1 MSMSIK
7 ATLCFLTL
15 TLLLVSTGCCAKGQ
29 PSPEAET
36 QETAAATEE
45 VSKVEPVE
53 AETAPAEGASEP
65 PASTEAEGET
75 TETEEPAAAATPEP

>member
-15 TLLLVSTGCCAKGQ
+15 TLFLVSTGCCTKGQ

-36 QETAAATEE
+36 KETAAATEE
-45 VSKVEPVE
+45 VSKVEPVEPVE

-65 PASTEAEGET
+65 PASPEAE
-75 TETEEPAAAATPEP
+75 